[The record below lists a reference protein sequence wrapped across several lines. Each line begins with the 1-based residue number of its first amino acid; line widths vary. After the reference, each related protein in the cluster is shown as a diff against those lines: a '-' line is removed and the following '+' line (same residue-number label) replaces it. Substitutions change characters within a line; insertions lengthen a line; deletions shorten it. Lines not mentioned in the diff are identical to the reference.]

1 MRTTAIV
8 SGASGGKEFSMIVRR
23 AMVQWTALAGGM
35 GLWALTARAQASPLD
50 GRRFE
55 GVFLQ
60 RGKIA
65 GDADT
70 LTFAGGRFRSSACD
84 RYGFGD
90 APYRAAPQ
98 GDAIAFEAET
108 VSAKYGKLVWRGT
121 VRGDKLDATAL
132 MQGAGKAPVENWVV
146 AGALK

>member
-1 MRTTAIV
+1 ML
-8 SGASGGKEFSMIVRR
+8 RR
-23 AMVQWTALAGGM
+23 RVMVQWAALVGGV
-35 GLWALTARAQASPLD
+35 GLWTFGARAQSSALD

-60 RGKIA
+60 RGKTA

-70 LTFAGGRFRSSACD
+70 LIFAGGRFRSSACD

-90 APYRAAPQ
+90 AAYRTVTQ
-98 GDAIAFEAET
+98 GDVIAFEAET
-108 VSAKYGKLVWRGT
+108 ESAKYGRLVWRGT

-132 MQGAGKAPVENWVV
+132 MQGASGKAPVENWVV
-146 AGALK
+146 AVASK

>member
-1 MRTTAIV
+1 M
-8 SGASGGKEFSMIVRR
+8 VR
-23 AMVQWTALAGGM
+23 WTAVAGGV
-35 GLWALTARAQASPLD
+35 GLWTLPVGAQSNALD

-55 GVFLQ
+55 GVFIQ
-60 RGKIA
+60 RGKTA

-90 APYRAAPQ
+90 ATYRAMAQ

-108 VSAKYGKLVWRGT
+108 QSAKYGKLVWRGT

-132 MQGAGKAPVENWVV
+132 MQGASGKAPVENWVV
-146 AGALK
+146 AVASK

>member
-1 MRTTAIV
+1 MIERRLFLQ
-8 SGASGGKEFSMIVRR
+8 GAAV
-23 AMVQWTALAGGM
+23 AAGGWL
-35 GLWALTARAQASPLD
+35 GAGVRAQAAALD

-55 GVFLQ
+55 GVFLE
-60 RGKIA
+60 RGKTS

-90 APYRAAPQ
+90 APYRATQQ
-98 GDAIAFEAET
+98 GDAITFEAET
-108 VSAKYGKLVWRGT
+108 ESAKYGKLVWRGT

-132 MQGAGKAPVENWVV
+132 MQSPRGNKTVENWVV
-146 AGALK
+146 AAAAR